1 MYIFENS
8 NVSNYLDIKTE
19 DLAVTKLLEKLN
31 INVETSFL
39 YNQNDDY
46 KALVDYISDLYN
58 NKKEISKELI
68 YEINNNLNFK
78 TYLIILIKEKMQNIL
93 SNNTTIIFKEI
104 VTIVN
109 LLSFGKKF
117 EIFENYNS
125 YNLEN
130 LRALFREFEDNLKEA
145 KQLDEEKF
153 LLIFN
158 QYIALIELL
167 NGLCIIN
174 STDVLRKKTINSLI
188 NVISETINTLKFNI
202 KLDDLQI
209 DSLNNIQGKML
220 FYYSHIPYINEAN
233 KDSQY
238 LIDEFKFIFEKLC
251 DGYNLSK
258 NTRLSSEAKQKDYYK
273 TFLNSSS
280 TLLSALFYKLE
291 NTYQKEDYTDISKYR
306 NIIELYELEI
316 NHIKNEKFETIDD
329 FKNALLVN
337 YLYIYNESSNDNFL
351 LIIEDF
357 IKNPVLNSLNM
368 NMIHSIILFTKEIE
382 EETLLKILKNL
393 ISTEK
398 YKNDYHEFYKLN
410 ICDLIIN
417 KFINNKNKAIDEKI
431 VDDLVDYIETNK
443 IASHL
448 MSIYSKLYLSL
459 SLYYSYYENYEEIEK
474 SKFYYYNYLIIN
486 GKELLDNEYS
496 NFNKNIL
503 YNHGKKLISDLD
515 LENVM
520 VSDQKCIKIGT
531 NLLQK
536 FSEQQEINLKYTI
549 NQKLS
554 NIITEIFT
562 NESLNNELLDKKIE
576 SFISR
581 DIFHG
586 LTFSSVQGLCEKECS
601 LIDLG
606 YEKIE
611 IPLIDEYK
619 LKMAYSIVYKDIF
632 ENIFEKNK
640 DYIKQ
645 NLINL
650 IVSYKKSIPIY
661 NDPITTLYNFEKLK
675 TELLQKEDEDE
686 LIFLRVYIED
696 LEKLNKKY
704 GYLKTNIL
712 FKEYVLKINNI
723 VDSFRLNGPEIGLFI
738 DKNHN
743 YEEIIKKIKS
753 IEVTYKE
760 DQIKLNLVFAISWG
774 NKNNLIEKSSYAMSL
789 AQNSKNKYYEFK

>member
-39 YNQNDDY
+39 YDQNDDY
-46 KALVDYISDLYN
+46 KALVNYVIDLYN
-58 NKKEISKELI
+58 DKKEISDELT
-68 YEINNNLNFK
+68 YEINNNLNLK
-78 TYLIILIKEKMQNIL
+78 AYLLILIKEKMQNIL

-109 LLSFGKKF
+109 LLSFGKNF

-130 LRALFREFEDNLKEA
+130 LRSLFREFENNLKEA
-145 KQLDEEKF
+145 KEINEENY
-153 LLIFN
+153 LLIFD
-158 QYIALIELL
+158 QYIALIEVF

-202 KLDDLQI
+202 KLDDVQI
-209 DSLNNIQGKML
+209 NSLNNIQGKML

-258 NTRLSSEAKQKDYYK
+258 NTRLSSESKQKSYYK
-273 TFLNSSS
+273 TFLNSTS
-280 TLLSALFYKLE
+280 TLLSTLFYKLE
-291 NTYQKEDYTDISKYR
+291 NSYQKEDYIDINKYR
-306 NIIELYELEI
+306 YIIELYELEI
-316 NHIKNEKFETIDD
+316 NHIKNKKFKTIDD
-329 FKNALLVN
+329 FKNALLIN
-337 YLYIYNESSNDNFL
+337 YLYIYNESTNDNFL
-351 LIIEDF
+351 LIIDDF
-357 IKNPVLNSLNM
+357 INNPILNDSNM
-368 NMIHSIILFTKEIE
+368 NIIHSIILFSKNMQK
-382 EETLLKILKNL
+382 ETLLKILKNL

-410 ICDLIIN
+410 ICDIIIN
-417 KFINNKNKAIDEKI
+417 KFVNSKEKTIDEKTVNDI
-431 VDDLVDYIETNK
+431 VTYIETNK

-496 NFNKNIL
+496 NFNKSIL
-503 YNHGKKLISDLD
+503 YNHGKKLISDLA

-531 NLLQK
+531 NLLEK
-536 FSEQQEINLKYTI
+536 FSEQQEIKLKHII

-562 NESLNNELLDKKIE
+562 NDNLDNELLNKQIE

-581 DIFHG
+581 DIFYG
-586 LTFSSVQGLCEKECS
+586 LAFSSIEGLCEEECN

-606 YEKIE
+606 YEKII
-611 IPLIDEYK
+611 IPIIDEYK
-619 LKMAYSIVYKDIF
+619 LKIAYSIVYKHIF
-632 ENIFEKNK
+632 EVIFEKNK

-650 IVSYKKSIPIY
+650 IITYKRSISIY
-661 NDPITTLYNFEKLK
+661 KDSVTTLANIEKLK
-675 TELLQKEDEDE
+675 TELFQKEEEEE
-686 LIFLRVYIED
+686 LIFLKIYIED
-696 LEKLNKKY
+696 LQNLNKKY
-704 GYLKTNIL
+704 GYSKTNIL
-712 FKEYVLKINNI
+712 FKNYVLQIN
-723 VDSFRLNGPEIGLFI
+723 DLASSFRLNGPTVGFFLNKEDNYKEFI
-738 DKNHN
+738 
-743 YEEIIKKIKS
+743 EKIKS
-753 IEVTYKE
+753 FEIIYKK
-760 DQIKLNLVFAISWG
+760 DVIKPSLIFAVSWG
-774 NKNNLIEKSSYAMSL
+774 NKNNLIEKSSYALSL

>member
-46 KALVDYISDLYN
+46 KALVEYISDLYTD
-58 NKKEISKELI
+58 KKEISKELI

-174 STDVLRKKTINSLI
+174 STDVLRKKTINPLI

-202 KLDDLQI
+202 KLDDSQI

-337 YLYIYNESSNDNFL
+337 YLYIYNESTNDDFL

-357 IKNPVLNSLNM
+357 IKNPILNSLNM

-417 KFINNKNKAIDEKI
+417 KFINNKNKSIDEKI

-503 YNHGKKLISDLD
+503 YNHG
-515 LENVM
+515 
-520 VSDQKCIKIGT
+520 
-531 NLLQK
+531 
-536 FSEQQEINLKYTI
+536 
-549 NQKLS
+549 
-554 NIITEIFT
+554 
-562 NESLNNELLDKKIE
+562 
-576 SFISR
+576 
-581 DIFHG
+581 
-586 LTFSSVQGLCEKECS
+586 
-601 LIDLG
+601 
-606 YEKIE
+606 
-611 IPLIDEYK
+611 
-619 LKMAYSIVYKDIF
+619 
-632 ENIFEKNK
+632 
-640 DYIKQ
+640 
-645 NLINL
+645 
-650 IVSYKKSIPIY
+650 
-661 NDPITTLYNFEKLK
+661 
-675 TELLQKEDEDE
+675 
-686 LIFLRVYIED
+686 
-696 LEKLNKKY
+696 
-704 GYLKTNIL
+704 
-712 FKEYVLKINNI
+712 
-723 VDSFRLNGPEIGLFI
+723 
-738 DKNHN
+738 
-743 YEEIIKKIKS
+743 
-753 IEVTYKE
+753 
-760 DQIKLNLVFAISWG
+760 
-774 NKNNLIEKSSYAMSL
+774 
-789 AQNSKNKYYEFK
+789 